1 MKYCVEENGM
11 NQPLTIQPNQVTTNP
26 LPNPTTQPGNINPTS
41 TTPGFDFPTT
51 NPQISVTLLQPA
63 KLTVIYLPV
72 DRPNQ
77 PSNVNNFTVVF
88 VYPDKTSSIQFNST
102 IPSGSATTT
111 TTPSSGV
118 SLETTTIPSTSG
130 IVLPSDISPQVD
142 LPPNFQLPN
151 GTVIVIT
158 ITSTTDDLNA
168 RDVSIFVLLHL
179 ILKQDK

>member
-168 RDVSIFVLLHL
+168 RDVSIFCLTSLD
-179 ILKQDK
+179 IETR